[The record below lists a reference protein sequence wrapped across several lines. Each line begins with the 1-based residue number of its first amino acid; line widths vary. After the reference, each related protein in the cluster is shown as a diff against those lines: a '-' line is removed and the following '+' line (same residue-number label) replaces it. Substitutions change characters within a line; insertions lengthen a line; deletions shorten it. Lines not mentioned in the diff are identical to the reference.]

1 MWKKKNHFH
10 QKNLIKSTFGEIKNN
25 FNKQQNQMIA
35 NNETKTDGENT
46 NIPSENTIITNNDAT
61 NQEKYQIDLNMNKNI
76 KQKKKNNWKKI
87 FSWILYICVIALLV
101 SGILFSAFVAYVSKD
116 LPDTDGLINRV
127 VPETTKIYDSEGKT
141 ILYELHGDEK
151 RTSIEI
157 DNLPSYVYNAVVAIE
172 DKDFYNHKGLVPR
185 RVLKA
190 IYVDTINIVWKIFT
204 GKTKTF
210 YQGAS
215 TITQQLVKNS
225 ILTNEFSITRKL
237 KEMILAWQLE
247 KKFDKK
253 QILKMYLNEIPFG
266 SVYYGIESAAQ
277 NYLGKNT
284 KDLSIAEAAVLA
296 AIIQRPSYFSPFGS
310 HVDELLKRQQL
321 VLSLM
326 LDQGY
331 INQEEYDNAK
341 NEEIIFKNKNDQKI
355 IAPHFVMYT
364 IDYVNE
370 LLGDDYSE
378 QLLRDGGLKIYTTID
393 LSLQKIAEETI
404 NNNIEKIELQGGNNA
419 ALVSINPKNGYIL
432 AMVGSRNYF
441 DNEHNGQYNVA
452 LALRQPGSS
461 IKPLVYLSAF
471 EKGYYPETVLYDV
484 VTDFNGYKPNNYNF
498 KEYGPVTMR
507 KALQGSLN
515 IPAVKTLYLAGLN
528 YVLDI
533 AKKFGYTT
541 LNDPDRFGL
550 TFVLGGAEVKLL
562 EHTSAFA
569 TFANDGLYIKPSPII
584 KIVDRKENVI
594 YENKSI
600 GEQVVKQDSVR
611 RLNNVLIDDDSRQ
624 FIFGANSALYIPG
637 RQVAAKTGTTNNNKD
652 GWTMGYTPSIA
663 TGVWVGRNDNK
674 EMTGP
679 KADAVY
685 VAGPIWKEFMQKAL
699 DGKPVEYFPAPPHNN
714 SSKAVLNGSILKGI
728 TLKIN
733 KITGKI
739 ASEFTP
745 PELIEERNYREVH
758 SILHYCDKDNPNGP
772 YPTNPANDPFYN
784 SWETAIQV
792 WLKKYNE
799 KANADPNDDLQ
810 PIDVT
815 PPPTEIDDNVYLPEN
830 KPNITIIEPQNNQ
843 IINDNKLKI
852 SIQANAPRGINKYEY
867 FFDNKIIPSN
877 NSNYVEYPLYDEN
890 PGNHVIKVKVSDD
903 VGNYQEQTVN
913 IIISNSNYPVEVNIL
928 YPQNNNTYP
937 LSAFPLVFTVDILGA
952 NKIQKSQFCYK
963 NIENSSINC
972 FDINETLLNG
982 NNTFKWNIPPTT
994 TGSYKYYLNLTTT
1007 NGNVQ
1012 TEDRLIILR

>member
-1 MWKKKNHFH
+1 MSKKKKRFH
-10 QKNLIKSTFGEIKNN
+10 QKNFIKSTLGEIKND
-25 FNKQQNQMIA
+25 FNDQQNKLMI
-35 NNETKTDGENT
+35 NETNNT
-46 NIPSENTIITNNDAT
+46 EKEKIDNGQVITPIQNNDET
-61 NQEKYQIDLNMNKNI
+61 NQEQYQIDINMAPNT
-76 KQKKKNNWKKI
+76 KQKKKKNWKKI
-87 FSWILYICVIALLV
+87 FSWILYVGVIIALIG
-101 SGILFSAFVAYVSKD
+101 GILFSAFVAYISKD
-116 LPDTDGLINRV
+116 LPATDGLINRV
-127 VPETTKIYDSEGKT
+127 VPETTKIYNADGST
-141 ILYELHGDEK
+141 VLYELHGEEK
-151 RTSIEI
+151 RTSIELEY
-157 DNLPSYVYNAVVAIE
+157 LPSYVYNAVVSIE

-190 IYVDTINIVWKIFT
+190 VYVDVINIVWKIFT
-204 GKTKTF
+204 GKAKTF

-247 KKFDKK
+247 KKFDKQ

-266 SVYYGIESAAQ
+266 SVYYGIETAAQ
-277 NYLGKNT
+277 NYLGKST
-284 KDLSIAEAAVLA
+284 KDLSIAEAAILA

-310 HVDELLKRQQL
+310 HVDELLNRQQL

-331 INQEEYDNAK
+331 INQEEYDIAK
-341 NEEIIFKNKNDQKI
+341 NDEIIFKSKNDQKI

-364 IDYVNE
+364 IDYINE

-393 LSLQKIAEETI
+393 LNLQKIAEKTI
-404 NNNIEKIELQGGNNA
+404 GDNIENIELQGGDNA
-419 ALVSINPKNGYIL
+419 SLVSINPKNGHIL
-432 AMVGSRNYF
+432 VMVGSRDYF
-441 DNEHNGQYNVA
+441 DNDHNGQYNVA
-452 LALRQPGSS
+452 VALRQPGSS

-471 EKGYYPETVLYDV
+471 EKGYYPETVIYDV
-484 VTDFNGYKPNNYNF
+484 VTDFNGYKPNNYNY
-498 KEYGPVTMR
+498 KEYGAVTMR

-515 IPAVKTLYLAGLN
+515 ISAVKTLYLSGLN
-528 YVLDI
+528 YVLNI
-533 AKKFGYTT
+533 AKKFGYST

-569 TFANDGLYIKPSPII
+569 TFANDGLYIKTSPIS
-584 KIVDRKENVI
+584 KIIDRQGNII
-594 YENKSI
+594 YENKGL
-600 GEQVVKQDSVR
+600 GEQVIRQDSVR
-611 RLNNVLIDDDSRQ
+611 MLNSVLSDDASRQ
-624 FIFGANSALYIPG
+624 FIFGANSALYLPG

-699 DGKPVEYFPAPPHNN
+699 EGKPVEYFPAPPHNN

-733 KITGKI
+733 KVSGKI
-739 ASEFTP
+739 ASDFTP
-745 PELIEERNYREVH
+745 PEYVEEKTFREVH

-772 YPTNPANDPFYN
+772 YPTNPANDPFYGR
-784 SWETAIQV
+784 WEAAIQA
-792 WLKKYNE
+792 WLVKYNE
-799 KANADPNDDLQ
+799 KANANPNDDLQ

-815 PPPTEIDDNVYLPEN
+815 TPPTETDDNVYTPEN
-830 KPNITIIEPQNNQ
+830 KPNLTIIEPQNNQ

-852 SIQANAPRGINKYEY
+852 SVQATAPRGISKYEY

-877 NSNYVEYPLYDEN
+877 NSNYIEYPLYDESL
-890 PGNHVIKVKVSDD
+890 GDHKIKVKVSDD
-903 VGNYQEQTVN
+903 VGNSTEQEIT
-913 IIISNSNYPVEVNIL
+913 ITLSNSSYPVEINIV

-937 LSAFPLVFTVDILGA
+937 ITAFPLVFTADILGA
-952 NKIQKSQFCYK
+952 NQIQKSQFCYQ
-963 NIENSSINC
+963 NIEYSSINC
-972 FDINETLLNG
+972 FDINEAFLNG
-982 NNTFKWNIPPTT
+982 SNTFKWNIPPST

-1012 TEDRLIILR
+1012 TEARLIILR

>member
-1 MWKKKNHFH
+1 MSKKKKRFH
-10 QKNLIKSTFGEIKNN
+10 QRDLAQNTLREVKKEFHSERNN
-25 FNKQQNQMIA
+25 QNEKTSS
-35 NNETKTDGENT
+35 NNSAK
-46 NIPSENTIITNNDAT
+46 P
-61 NQEKYQIDLNMNKNI
+61 
-76 KQKKKNNWKKI
+76 KKKRNWKKI
-87 FSWILYICVIALLV
+87 FSWILYIGVIFALV
-101 SGILFSAFVAYVSKD
+101 GGILFSAFVAYISKD
-116 LPDTDGLINRV
+116 LPDTDGLITRV
-127 VPETTKIYDSEGKT
+127 VPETTKIYDGEGKT
-141 ILYELHGDEK
+141 LLYELHGEEK

-157 DNLPSYVYNAVVAIE
+157 QDLPSYVYNSVVAIE
-172 DKDFYNHKGLVPR
+172 DKDFYTHKGIVPR
-185 RVLKA
+185 RFIKA
-190 IYVDTINIVWKIFT
+190 VYVDAINVIWKIFT
-204 GKTKTF
+204 GEAKTF

-247 KKFDKK
+247 KKFSKE

-277 NYLGKNT
+277 NYLGKST
-284 KDLSIAEAAVLA
+284 KDLSLAESAVLA

-310 HVDELLKRQQL
+310 HVDELLSRQQL

-326 LDQGY
+326 LEQGY
-331 INQEEYDNAK
+331 VTQEEYDKAK
-341 NEEIIFKNKNDQKI
+341 DEEIIFKNKGDQKI

-378 QLLRDGGLKIYTTID
+378 QLLRDGGLKIYTTVD
-393 LSLQKIAEETI
+393 LNLQKIAEETI
-404 NNNIEKIELQGGNNA
+404 TENIENIESQGGDNA

-432 AMVGSRNYF
+432 AMVGSRDYF
-441 DNEHNGQYNVA
+441 DDEHNGQYNVA

-471 EKGYYPETVLYDV
+471 EKGFYPESVVYDV
-484 VTDFNGYKPNNYNF
+484 VTDFNGYKPYNYNF
-498 KEYGPVTMR
+498 KEYGAVTLR

-569 TFANDGLYIKPSPII
+569 TFANDGLYVKPSPII
-584 KIVDRKENVI
+584 KIVDRQGNII
-594 YENKSI
+594 YENKNI
-600 GEQVVKQDSVR
+600 GEQVIKQDSVR
-611 RLNNVLIDDDSRQ
+611 MLNSVLSDDSSRQ
-624 FIFGANSALYIPG
+624 FIFGANSALYLPG
-637 RQVAAKTGTTNNNKD
+637 RQAAAKTGTTNNNKD
-652 GWTMGYTPSIA
+652 GWTMGYTPSLA

-685 VAGPIWKEFMQKAL
+685 VAGPIWKKFMQTAL
-699 DGKPVEYFPAPPHNN
+699 EGKPVDYFPAPPHNN
-714 SSKAVLNGSILKGI
+714 STKAVLNGGILKGI

-733 KITGKI
+733 KISGKI
-739 ASEFTP
+739 ASESTP
-745 PELIEERNYREVH
+745 AEYVEEKTFREVH

-772 YPTNPANDPFYN
+772 YPTNPANDPFYTR
-784 SWETAIQV
+784 WEAAIQA
-792 WLKKYNE
+792 WLIKYNE

-810 PIDVT
+810 PIDT
-815 PPPTEIDDNVYLPEN
+815 TAPPTETDENVYTPEN
-830 KPNITIIEPQNNQ
+830 KPNLTIISPQNNET
-843 IINDNKLKI
+843 INQNKLTI
-852 SIQANAPRGINKYEY
+852 SVQATATRGVSKYEY

-877 NSNYVEYPLYDEN
+877 NTNYVEYSLFNESA
-890 PGNHVIKVKVSDD
+890 GAHIIKVKVSDD
-903 VGNYQEQTVN
+903 VGNFTEQEIN
-913 IIISNSNYPVEVNIL
+913 ISLSNNAYPVEIDII

-937 LSAFPLVFTVDILGA
+937 ISAFPLVFTAEILGS
-952 NKIQKSQFCYK
+952 NQIQESQFCYQL
-963 NIENSSINC
+963 IDNSEIKC
-972 FDINETLLNG
+972 FDINEYFVDGT
-982 NNTFKWNIPPTT
+982 NTFKWMNAPDT
-994 TGSYKYYLNLTTT
+994 TGEYKYYLNLSTS
-1007 NGNVQ
+1007 GGDIQ
-1012 TEDRLIILR
+1012 TESRRIIIR

>member
-1 MWKKKNHFH
+1 MSKKKKRFH
-10 QKNLIKSTFGEIKNN
+10 QRDLTKSTFSEIKKEFNESQNN
-25 FNKQQNQMIA
+25 VNPM
-35 NNETKTDGENT
+35 ETKPDSLEQVISEQT
-46 NIPSENTIITNNDAT
+46 NMPVEQNDL
-61 NQEKYQIDLNMNKNI
+61 QIDLNINPNM
-76 KQKKKNNWKKI
+76 KQKKKRGWKKI
-87 FSWILYICVIALLV
+87 FSWVLYIGVIAALV
-101 SGILFSAFVAYVSKD
+101 GGIAFSAFVAYISKD
-116 LPDTDGLINRV
+116 LPDTDGLINRI
-127 VPETTKIYDSEGKT
+127 VPETTKIYDGEGKT
-141 ILYELHGDEK
+141 LLYELHGDEK

-157 DNLPSYVYNAVVAIE
+157 GNLPSYVYNAVVAIE

-190 IYVDTINIVWKIFT
+190 VYVDVINVAWKIFT

-247 KKFDKK
+247 KKFDKQ

-277 NYLGKNT
+277 NYFGKNT
-284 KDLSIAEAAVLA
+284 ADLNLAESAVLA

-310 HVDELLKRQQL
+310 HVDELLNRQQL

-326 LDQGY
+326 LEQGY
-331 INQEEYDNAK
+331 INQEEYDVAK
-341 NEEIIFKNKNDQKI
+341 GFEIVFKNKNDKKI

-393 LSLQKIAEETI
+393 LNLQKTAEETI
-404 NNNIEKIELQGGNNA
+404 TKNIENIELQGGNNA
-419 ALVSINPKNGYIL
+419 ALISINPKNGYIL
-432 AMVGSRNYF
+432 AMVGSRDYF
-441 DNEHNGQYNVA
+441 DNDHNGQYNVT

-461 IKPLVYLSAF
+461 IKPLVYLAAF
-471 EKGYYPETVLYDV
+471 EKGYYPETVIYDV
-484 VTDFNGYKPNNYNF
+484 VTDFNGYKPNNYNY
-498 KEYGPVTMR
+498 KEYGAVTLR

-515 IPAVKTLYLAGLN
+515 ISAVKTLYLAGLN

-562 EHTSAFA
+562 EHTSSFA

-584 KIVDRKENVI
+584 KIVDRAGNTI
-594 YENKSI
+594 YENKTI
-600 GEQVVKQDSVR
+600 GEQVIKQDSVR
-611 RLNNVLIDDDSRQ
+611 MLNSVLSDDASRQ
-624 FIFGANSALYIPG
+624 YIFGANSALYLPG
-637 RQVAAKTGTTNNNKD
+637 RQSAAKTGTTNNNKD
-652 GWTMGYTPSIA
+652 GWTMGYTPSLA

-699 DGKPVEYFPAPPHNN
+699 ENTAVEYFPAPPHNN
-714 SSKAVLNGSILKGI
+714 SNKAVLNGSILKGI

-733 KITGKI
+733 KISGKI
-739 ASEFTP
+739 ASDSTP
-745 PELIEERNYREVH
+745 PEYIEEKIFREVH
-758 SILHYCDKDNPNGP
+758 SILHYCDKNNPNGP
-772 YPTNPANDPFYN
+772 YPTNPASDPFYIR
-784 SWETAIQV
+784 WESAIQS
-792 WLKKYNE
+792 WLIKYNE

-815 PPPTEIDDNVYLPEN
+815 APPTETDDNVYTPEN
-830 KPNITIIEPQNNQ
+830 KPNLTIIQPQNNQ
-843 IINDNKLKI
+843 IINDSKLVI
-852 SIQANAPRGINKYEY
+852 SVQATANRGISKYEY
-867 FFDNKIIPSN
+867 FIDNKIIPSN
-877 NSNYVEYPLYDEN
+877 NSNYVEYSLYEEN
-890 PGNHVIKVKVSDD
+890 IGDHKVKVKVSDD
-903 VGNYQEQTVN
+903 VGNFTEQEIN
-913 IIISNSNYPVEVNIL
+913 ITLSNSSYPVEINII

-937 LSAFPLVFTVDILGA
+937 VSAFPLVFTANVLGA
-952 NKIQKSQFCYK
+952 NQIEESKFCYQLIDAGTLK
-963 NIENSSINC
+963 CFTVSEYFING
-972 FDINETLLNG
+972 T
-982 NNTFKWNIPPTT
+982 NTFKWNQAPEMN
-994 TGSYKYYLNLTTT
+994 GQYKYYLELTTSDGT
-1007 NGNVQ
+1007 IQ
-1012 TEDRLIILR
+1012 TESRIIILR